1 MPEELRISGRDAVPR
16 WHRVPAFSLSR
27 GWGEGQEEGE
37 KRKQEKGNVP
47 QTLLCDCLHIVFSRD
62 MRSAARDMLFENG
75 GNPLFQARNR
85 EIGGASGGAR

>member
-1 MPEELRISGRDAVPR
+1 MREELRISGRGAVPV

-47 QTLLCDCLHIVFSRD
+47 WTSLSVCLHIVFSRD
-62 MRSAARDMLFENG
+62 MARGARDTLLRNG
-75 GNPLFQARNR
+75 GNPPSEARNR
-85 EIGGASGGAR
+85 EIRRLVGRAR